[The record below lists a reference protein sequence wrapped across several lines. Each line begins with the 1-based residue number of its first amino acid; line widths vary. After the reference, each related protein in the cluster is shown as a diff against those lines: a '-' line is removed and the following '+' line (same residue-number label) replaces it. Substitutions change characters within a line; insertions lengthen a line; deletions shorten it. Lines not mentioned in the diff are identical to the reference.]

1 MQMIS
6 AELVH
11 QHPSSSVKQRCLRV
25 CLPMSILYFD
35 RGSSCDIRC
44 NHSELLSQ
52 LPLCFALA
60 IGTLELKSS
69 FGSIHDL
76 HNESSQA

>member
-11 QHPSSSVKQRCLRV
+11 QHPSLSVKQSCLRV
-25 CLPMSILYFD
+25 YLPMSILYFD

-52 LPLCFALA
+52 LLLCFAVA
-60 IGTLELKSS
+60 MGTPELKSS
-69 FGSIHDL
+69 FGNVHNL
-76 HNESSQA
+76 HNESLKA